1 LLKLL
6 ARFARPYI
14 GQLMAVVV
22 LQLATVGAILFL
34 PALNADIIDDGIATG
49 DTAVIWRLGGIMLA
63 VALAQLATSIG
74 SVWFAAK
81 AAMSIGR
88 DIRAAIFRRVSKFSS
103 YQMSQFGPATLITR
117 ATNDVQQLQMV
128 TLMGMS
134 LLVLAPIMGAG
145 GVVMAIREDAGLS
158 WLVWVAAPVVIA
170 IMIFAGLKMM
180 PLFRQM
186 QEAIDD
192 VNHTLREQITGMR
205 VVRAFVR
212 EDYETRRFTKANQHL
227 TDLAVG
233 VGKIFVLLFPLISL
247 VLHGA
252 TAAVLWFGGIRV
264 DAGLVEV
271 GSLTAFMQYLLQIL
285 MAVMMAT
292 MIFLMIPRAMVSAK
306 RINEVLATEPELTE
320 GHLDADGVIGHLEFR
335 DVTFAYPGAEQPVLS
350 DINFR
355 AAPGQTIG
363 IIGSTG
369 SGKTTL
375 LNLIPRLIDTSEGD
389 VLIDGVPVTAYSR
402 EALSQIVGV
411 VPQKAFLFSGTVASN
426 LRFGAPEATDD
437 EVWRALETAQ
447 AKDFVSVRETK
458 QAVGLE
464 SSIAQGGTDVSGGQ
478 RQRLAIGR
486 ALAAQ
491 PKIYLFDD
499 SFSALDATTDAKLR
513 AALAERLTDATILIV
528 AQRVATIRHAD
539 HILVLEHGRIVGAGT
554 HDELLD
560 TSDVYQQIVASQ
572 EGLHD

>member
-1 LLKLL
+1 MLKLL
-6 ARFARPYI
+6 ARFARPYS
-14 GQLMAVVV
+14 GHLMAVVV

-34 PALNADIIDDGIATG
+34 PALNAQIIDDGIATG
-49 DTAVIWRLGGIMLA
+49 NTDVIWKLGGVMLA
-63 VALAQLATSIG
+63 VALIQLAASVG
-74 SVWFAAK
+74 SVWFAAI
-81 AAMSIGR
+81 ASMSIGR
-88 DIRAAIFRRVSKFSS
+88 DLRAEIFRRVSRFSG

-134 LLVLAPIMGAG
+134 LLVMAPIMGIG
-145 GVVMAIREDAGLS
+145 GVAMAMREDAGLS
-158 WLVWVAAPVVIA
+158 WMVWIAAPVVIV
-170 IMIFAGLKMM
+170 IMILAALKMM

-212 EDYETRRFTKANQHL
+212 EDYETARFTKANQHL
-227 TDLAVG
+227 TDLAIG

-252 TAAVLWFGGIRV
+252 TAAVLWFGGLRV

-306 RINEVLATEPELTE
+306 RITEVLATEPELTE
-320 GHLDADGVIGHLEFR
+320 GTFEPEEPAGKLEFR
-335 DVTFAYPGAEQPVLS
+335 NVTYAYPGADMPVLE
-350 DINFR
+350 DINFS
-355 AAPGQTIG
+355 AAPGQTVG

-375 LNLIPRLIDTSEGD
+375 LNLIPRLTDTTAGE
-389 VLIDGVPVTAYSR
+389 VLIDGVPLPEYSR
-402 EALSQIVGV
+402 RALSNIVGM
-411 VPQKAFLFSGTVASN
+411 VPQKAYLFSGTVASN
-426 LRFGAPEATDD
+426 MRFGAPDATDD
-437 EVWRALETAQ
+437 DVWAALQTAQ
-447 AKDFVSVRETK
+447 AADFVSVRETK
-458 QAVGLE
+458 DDVGLH
-464 SSIAQGGTDVSGGQ
+464 SAIAQGGTDVSGGQ

-486 ALAAQ
+486 ALAAK

-513 AALAERLTDATILIV
+513 AALADQLADATILIV
-528 AQRVATIRHAD
+528 AQRVATIRDAD
-539 HILVLEHGRIVGAGT
+539 RILVLEHGRIVGDGT
-554 HDELLD
+554 HDQLLK
-560 TSDVYQQIVASQ
+560 TNTVYQQIVESQ
-572 EGLHD
+572 VGHD

>member
-1 LLKLL
+1 
-6 ARFARPYI
+6 
-14 GQLMAVVV
+14 
-22 LQLATVGAILFL
+22 
-34 PALNADIIDDGIATG
+34 
-49 DTAVIWRLGGIMLA
+49 MLA

-103 YQMSQFGPATLITR
+103 YQMSQFGPPTLITR

-128 TLMGMS
+128 SLMGMS

-170 IMIFAGLKMM
+170 IMIGAGMKMI

-212 EDYETRRFTKANQHL
+212 EAYETRRFTKANQHL

-252 TAAVLWFGGIRV
+252 TAAVLWFGGLRV
-264 DAGLVEV
+264 EAGLVEV

-292 MIFLMIPRAMVSAK
+292 MIFLMLPRAMVSAK
-306 RINEVLATEPELTE
+306 RIQEVL
-320 GHLDADGVIGHLEFR
+320 DR
-335 DVTFAYPGAEQPVLS
+335 K
-350 DINFR
+350 
-355 AAPGQTIG
+355 
-363 IIGSTG
+363 STR
-369 SGKTTL
+369 
-375 LNLIPRLIDTSEGD
+375 LNS
-389 VLIDGVPVTAYSR
+389 SH
-402 EALSQIVGV
+402 
-411 VPQKAFLFSGTVASN
+411 VAISY
-426 LRFGAPEATDD
+426 
-437 EVWRALETAQ
+437 
-447 AKDFVSVRETK
+447 
-458 QAVGLE
+458 AVFCL
-464 SSIAQGGTDVSGGQ
+464 
-478 RQRLAIGR
+478 
-486 ALAAQ
+486 
-491 PKIYLFDD
+491 K
-499 SFSALDATTDAKLR
+499 KKK
-513 AALAERLTDATILIV
+513 
-528 AQRVATIRHAD
+528 
-539 HILVLEHGRIVGAGT
+539 
-554 HDELLD
+554 
-560 TSDVYQQIVASQ
+560 
-572 EGLHD
+572 

>member
-1 LLKLL
+1 V
-6 ARFARPYI
+6 
-14 GQLMAVVV
+14 AVVV
-22 LQLATVGAILFL
+22 LQLATVSAILFL
-34 PALNADIIDDGIATG
+34 PALNAEIIDDGIATG
-49 DTAVIWRLGGIMLA
+49 NTDVIWRLGGIMLA
-63 VALAQLATSIG
+63 VALVQLATSIG

-103 YQMSQFGPATLITR
+103 YQMAQFGPATLITR

-128 TLMGMS
+128 SLMGMS

-170 IMIFAGLKMM
+170 IMIGAGMKMM

-212 EDYETRRFTKANQHL
+212 EAYETRRFTKANQHL

-252 TAAVLWFGGIRV
+252 TAAVLWFGGLRV
-264 DAGLVEV
+264 EAGLVEV

-320 GHLDADGVIGHLEFR
+320 GQLDADGVVGHLEFR
-335 DVTFAYPGAEQPVLS
+335 DVTFKYPGADEPVLS
-350 DINFR
+350 NINFR
-355 AAPGQTIG
+355 AAPGKTIG

-375 LNLIPRLIDTSEGD
+375 LNLIPRLIDPSDGE
-389 VLIDGVPVTAYSR
+389 VLIDGMPVSAYSR
-402 EALSQIVGV
+402 AALAQIVGM

-437 EVWRALETAQ
+437 EIWQALETAQ
-447 AKDFVSVRETK
+447 ASEFVSVRETK
-458 QAVGLE
+458 ESVGLE

-486 ALAAQ
+486 ALAAK

-499 SFSALDATTDAKLR
+499 SFSALDATTDARLR
-513 AALAERLTDATILIV
+513 AALAEQLSDATMLIV
-528 AQRVATIRHAD
+528 AQRVATIKNAD
-539 HILVLEHGRIVGAGT
+539 HILVLEHGRIVDAGT
-554 HDELLD
+554 HDELVA
-560 TSDVYQQIVASQ
+560 TSTVYQQIVESQ
-572 EGLHD
+572 VGHD